1 MKERDLKPLLADN
14 LPPAVS
20 DSPGL
25 ILEANKELPS
35 LLNAHIDTQLSLFI
49 SMAAAKADR
58 YRHLKKIQ

>member
-1 MKERDLKPLLADN
+1 MKGRDLKPLLADN

-25 ILEANKELPS
+25 FLEAQKKLPS
-35 LLNAHIDTQLSLFI
+35 LLNAHIDTQLRLLI

-58 YRHLKKIQ
+58 Y